1 MTRPVLRRAAA
12 CLLAAVLAA
21 TGTALLTPAGPATAA
36 SESANSTRSPL
47 RVSVETMT
55 PSVLPPSGRVTLTG
69 QVTNRSQEDWTSLRA
84 YLFTSRTP
92 MTSADELA
100 AAAATSEFEPVGE
113 RLTSDGLYDDLGD
126 LAPGETTSY
135 RVSVPR
141 RSLGIGSAPGV
152 YWIGV
157 HVLGGSDSTGRDT
170 VADGRAR
177 TFVPQLPQGT
187 TPTRLALVVPVKN
200 EVRRGAAGRLLGLPG
215 WQRSVGTDG
224 RLDRLLNLSGRAT
237 APITWVVDPAV
248 LDAVTSVAQDN
259 PKIDPGPDGSAGGGS
274 PSASPSPSG
283 STSPSAGAST
293 DQGDAGDVSSAA
305 EPSPQAVA
313 ARAWLEEFRRQAPT
327 HEVTT
332 VPYGDLDVAAALG
345 TPLAGLYQQATDLSA
360 LAMTAL
366 GLEAGTPVVDPVSGR
381 LPDTALRD
389 VDPRTPV
396 LLSESAF
403 PRAQRTVLTRDG
415 RAPVVRTD
423 DEAGDGGPR
432 PNSRYAALAMRQR
445 LLSDAALHA
454 LSSDAARPL
463 VVSTPPYWDP
473 GSAWASSDFFAGLDQ
488 PWLRLTDLP
497 SVVSGGELAPADA
510 SGERTPVYPRS
521 ERRAELPASNLQA
534 TRRLAGTGSTYGRLL
549 PDNDTVQHVL
559 DRVAMLASSQNVR
572 DDPAGAVRQADST
585 TGYLRAQMQEVRI
598 EGPRFVM
605 MSGEQGPIQITLVN
619 GLDQPVRVGIAAQTR
634 SSGLRISR
642 IDPVTLG
649 PGKRTAI
656 RLKASSNDIGVH
668 AVTLVATDTEG
679 NPLGSL
685 TQLSVRTSRVSTVV
699 WVIMAAGAVLLFLAI
714 AVRLFRRV
722 RRRRATHG
730 PRLQRGVDA

>member
-1 MTRPVLRRAAA
+1 M
-12 CLLAAVLAA
+12 
-21 TGTALLTPAGPATAA
+21 
-36 SESANSTRSPL
+36 
-47 RVSVETMT
+47 
-55 PSVLPPSGRVTLTG
+55 
-69 QVTNRSQEDWTSLRA
+69 
-84 YLFTSRTP
+84 
-92 MTSADELA
+92 
-100 AAAATSEFEPVGE
+100 
-113 RLTSDGLYDDLGD
+113 
-126 LAPGETTSY
+126 
-135 RVSVPR
+135 
-141 RSLGIGSAPGV
+141 
-152 YWIGV
+152 
-157 HVLGGSDSTGRDT
+157 
-170 VADGRAR
+170 
-177 TFVPQLPQGT
+177 
-187 TPTRLALVVPVKN
+187 KN
-200 EVRRGAAGRLLGLPG
+200 EVRRGAAGRLLGLSG
-215 WQRSVGTDG
+215 WQRSVSTDG

-248 LDAVTSVAQDN
+248 LDAVTSVARDN
-259 PKIDPGPDGSAGGGS
+259 PKIDPGPDGSADGGS
-274 PSASPSPSG
+274 PTPSPSPSESASPSD
-283 STSPSAGAST
+283 GASP
-293 DQGDAGDVSSAA
+293 DQGGGGDVSSAA
-305 EPSPQAVA
+305 EPTPEAVA

-327 HEVTT
+327 HQVST
-332 VPYGDLDVAAALG
+332 VPYGDLDLAAALG
-345 TPLAGLYQQATDLSA
+345 TPFAGLYGQAADLSDQ
-360 LAMTAL
+360 AMTAL
-366 GLEAGTPVVDPVSGR
+366 DVEGSTPVVAPLSGR
-381 LPDTALRD
+381 LPATALRG
-389 VDPRTPV
+389 VDPETPV

-454 LSSDAARPL
+454 LSSDADRPL

-488 PWLRLTDLP
+488 PWLRLTDLH

-510 SGERTPVYPRS
+510 SAERTPVYPRS
-521 ERRAELPASNLQA
+521 ERRAQLPVTNLTA
-534 TRRLAGTGSTYGRLL
+534 TRRLASTGSTYGRLL
-549 PDNDTVQHVL
+549 PDNDTVQHEL
-559 DRVAMLASSQNVR
+559 DRIAMLASSQNVR
-572 DDPAGAVRQADST
+572 DDAAGAVRQADST
-585 TGYLRAQMQEVRI
+585 TGYLRAQMQAVRI

-634 SSGLRISR
+634 SSGLRISQV
-642 IDPVTLG
+642 DPVTLG

-656 RLKASSNDIGVH
+656 RLKATSNDIGVH

-679 NPLGSL
+679 NPIGSL

-730 PRLQRGVDA
+730 PRLQRGADA